1 MVEGLIR
8 ARLEADGQAGEA
20 QVSSAGVR
28 AYAGFPATDTGVE
41 LLAER
46 GIDIS
51 MHESRPLTEG
61 LLAEAD
67 LVLVMEE
74 AHRRS
79 ILHMAPQHLHKV
91 HLLTELAGRHDDV
104 ADPVGGSR
112 DDYRR
117 TLAELDAVLDA
128 GWSFMLRLLRN
139 PTIR

>member
-8 ARLEADGQAGEA
+8 ARLEAEGQAGETR
-20 QVSSAGVR
+20 VRSAGVR
-28 AYAGFPATDTGVE
+28 AYAGFPATETGVA
-41 LLAER
+41 LLAAR

-51 MHESRPLTEG
+51 THQSRLLTER
-61 LLAEAD
+61 LLADAD

-74 AHRRS
+74 AHRRAV
-79 ILHMAPQHLHKV
+79 LHLAPQHLHKV
-91 HLLTELAGRHDDV
+91 HLLTELAGRDDDV

-117 TLAELDAVLDA
+117 TLAELDALLDA
-128 GWSFMLRLLRN
+128 GWPTLLRLLRN